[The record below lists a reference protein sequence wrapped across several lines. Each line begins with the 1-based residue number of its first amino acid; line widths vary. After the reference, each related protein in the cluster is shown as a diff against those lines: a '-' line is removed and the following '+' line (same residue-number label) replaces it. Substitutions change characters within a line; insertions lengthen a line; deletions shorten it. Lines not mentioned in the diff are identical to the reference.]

1 MAPKHILDTC
11 CFINFYASG
20 HAAGLLSAVGGAV
33 AIPEA
38 VKREALYLAP
48 PHPDE
53 KPSPIIVDQVIAELK
68 LTVVAPASASEL
80 ALYIEL
86 AADLDDGEAMG
97 LALAKERGLV
107 LLTDERK
114 ARKKGTA
121 LQVEVLTTCD
131 VIAAW
136 EPIASKGEVVEAVRR
151 ISRLARYSPGPKES
165 RYHWWMT
172 MLDAL

>member
-1 MAPKHILDTC
+1 MPPKHIIDTC
-11 CFINFYASG
+11 CFINFYASRQ
-20 HAAGLLSAVGGAV
+20 AAGLLNAVGGAV

-53 KPSPIIVDQVIAELK
+53 KPTPLNIDQVINELK
-68 LTVVAPASASEL
+68 LTVVSPANASEL

-97 LALAKERGLV
+97 LSLAKERGLT

-114 ARKKGTA
+114 ARRKASA

-131 VIAAW
+131 VVALW
-136 EPIASKGEVVEAVRR
+136 SEEASGSDVTEAIRNIR
-151 ISRLARYSPGPKES
+151 MRARYAPGPKDPK
-165 RYHWWMT
+165 YDWWVRQ
-172 MLDAL
+172 ASS